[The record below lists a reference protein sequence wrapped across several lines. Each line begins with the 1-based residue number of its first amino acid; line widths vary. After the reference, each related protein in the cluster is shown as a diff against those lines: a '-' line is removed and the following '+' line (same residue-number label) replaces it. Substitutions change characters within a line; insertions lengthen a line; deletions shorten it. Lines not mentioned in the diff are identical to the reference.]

1 MRDRSAVAK
10 SDDRREQI
18 LGRLVDH
25 VLAHGLSAS
34 SLRPLAKAAQISD
47 RMLLYYFK
55 DKAEI
60 IASILDEVSA
70 RLVTRLNALTASTPL
85 PLATLRANLQT
96 LILADEMWPYM
107 RLWVEVASLAA
118 YGDPLLRQVGE
129 RIARG
134 FLAWGAAQ
142 LDSPTPEQRLADAA
156 ALLVMIE
163 GMILLKSVGLE
174 DVCRAA
180 S

>member
-1 MRDRSAVAK
+1 MAK
-10 SDDRREQI
+10 SDVRRAEI
-18 LGRLVDH
+18 LDRLVEH
-25 VLAHGLSAS
+25 VLAHGISAS

-60 IASILDEVSA
+60 VAATLDEVSA
-70 RLVTRLNALTASTPL
+70 RLVTRLSAETTSTPL
-85 PLATLRANLQT
+85 PLAILQANLQT
-96 LILADEMWPYM
+96 LVLADEMWPYM
-107 RLWVEVASLAA
+107 RLWIEVASLSA

-142 LDSPTPEQRLADAA
+142 LDSLTPEQRQADAA
-156 ALLVMIE
+156 TLLVRVE
-163 GMILLKSVGLE
+163 GMILLKSLGLE
-174 DVCRAA
+174 DVCRA
-180 S
+180 SL

>member
-1 MRDRSAVAK
+1 M
-10 SDDRREQI
+10 
-18 LGRLVDH
+18 
-25 VLAHGLSAS
+25 
-34 SLRPLAKAAQISD
+34 
-47 RMLLYYFK
+47 
-55 DKAEI
+55 
-60 IASILDEVSA
+60 
-70 RLVTRLNALTASTPL
+70 VTRLSALTASTPL

-107 RLWVEVASLAA
+107 RLWVEVTSLAA
-118 YGDPLLRQVGE
+118 YGDPLLREVGE

-142 LDSPTPEQRLADAA
+142 LDSPTPEQRLAGAA